1 MERKTEESAWC
12 LYFRLP
18 IYAFFFSILWAR
30 QSWHL
35 MPCYLGQWIIQ
46 TSLTNF
52 IHSMYQ
58 IAFENG
64 LSWQNLHYLQ
74 WPKSSQSF
82 YAQICGAKM
91 VFMNF
96 SHWNLLKYW
105 FLSISKSDKLWFLPT
120 LRSQNLNFCQIFG
133 FREGLFTFGALYV
146 YLSEKEA

>member
-1 MERKTEESAWC
+1 MERKNGRIGMVSV
-12 LYFRLP
+12 LP
-18 IYAFFFSILWAR
+18 TSDLSFFFSISWAR

-35 MPCYLGQWIIQ
+35 MPSYLGQWIIE

-52 IHSMYQ
+52 IHLMYQ

-74 WPKSSQSF
+74 WHKSSRSF
-82 YAQICGAKM
+82 YAQICGAK
-91 VFMNF
+91 MNF

-120 LRSQNLNFCQIFG
+120 LRSQILNLCQIFG
-133 FREGLFTFGALYV
+133 YIEGLFTFGALYV